1 MDERELLTAA
11 YRDFNARR
19 IDAVLARMHPDVEW
33 ANGMEGGHVYGQ
45 EAVRAYWTRQWR
57 TLDPHVEPLRIEPD
71 EKGRF
76 IVEVHQV
83 VRDLE
88 GNVLVDTIV
97 HHAYRFTTASS
108 TEWTLN
114 RRTCQSRRFTGNSDL

>member
-1 MDERELLTAA
+1 MSAELLTAA

-19 IDAVLARMHPDVEW
+19 IEPCWHGCIRTLNGRTEW
-33 ANGMEGGHVYGQ
+33 RAATSLDGRRFAHTGLANG
-45 EAVRAYWTRQWR
+45 ARSTRMS
-57 TLDPHVEPLRIEPD
+57 TLCALKPD
-71 EKGRF
+71 EKGRL

-83 VRDLE
+83 VRDLD
-88 GNVLVDTIV
+88 GNVLIDTIV
-97 HHAYRFTTASS
+97 HHAYRFATVSS